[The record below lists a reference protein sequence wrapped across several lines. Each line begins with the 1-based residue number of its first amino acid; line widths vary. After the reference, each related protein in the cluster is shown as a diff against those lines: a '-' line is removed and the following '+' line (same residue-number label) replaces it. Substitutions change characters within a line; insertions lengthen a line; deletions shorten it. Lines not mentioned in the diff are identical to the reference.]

1 MTIDFPKN
9 LGHLPEY
16 EAVKSFVYDKLVH
29 NTTSKVD
36 FEIYLAQACRDWP
49 RAATYLQE
57 LAMEKHRWGAPW
69 RLEHFTLGYEAS
81 SPVEGSFSSFKRAL
95 GDEPKSFAG
104 VVQEHVKKDIE
115 KTQMERRR
123 LVNASIRAHDSTLK
137 SARSDAAN
145 QCAQVFSEDTTEK
158 FELANQDAQDYVC
171 VEIGTLSEEQIQRGV
186 SRAHSVSRRVHVGTN
201 PPPPR
206 IVEEINGIKY
216 CSCLKDKNSGRP
228 DKHIQCVLGGAF
240 VKEQFNP
247 HWKVATDVEEAE
259 VVIHPSLENAM
270 EVDMDEKG
278 GVNIDTMSSMGIDE
292 ELFGTINDDDDIP
305 NDGVGVFAVPLA
317 AATMEA
323 TVSTVR
329 RAVPRK
335 KKMDSTQKYRAL
347 LQESQHLANIV
358 SQENEEVYNK
368 TMTLLKY
375 IKTNIQNSSGEELT
389 MAAADYLGVKRSA
402 AEISNVFD
410 DKILAPVQK
419 RSSGAISIKRKKNC
433 VEKSVGVSS
442 GKANCCRLCG
452 FNHRINKCDETNK
465 LGERLTKSTWRM
477 IDVVPELDEPVPHCD
492 PVVPKDALLLQ
503 IVGSKGS
510 GESKMYKANVIL
522 FGVKP
527 KEAPPSWLSRSTIDD
542 WARMGDSSAHYVLIP
557 HK

>member
-1 MTIDFPKN
+1 M
-9 LGHLPEY
+9 
-16 EAVKSFVYDKLVH
+16 YDKLVH

-95 GDEPKSFAG
+95 GSEPKSFAG

-216 CSCLKDKNSGRP
+216 CSCLKDKNSGCP

-247 HWKVATDVEEAE
+247 HWKLATDVEEAE
-259 VVIHPSLENAM
+259 VVIAPTNNNAM
-270 EVDMDEKG
+270 EDNDNGINPDGVVDA
-278 GVNIDTMSSMGIDE
+278 NSMLTGFNKDVFGGIDH
-292 ELFGTINDDDDIP
+292 
-305 NDGVGVFAVPLA
+305 
-317 AATMEA
+317 
-323 TVSTVR
+323 
-329 RAVPRK
+329 
-335 KKMDSTQKYRAL
+335 QKPTY
-347 LQESQHLANIV
+347 
-358 SQENEEVYNK
+358 
-368 TMTLLKY
+368 
-375 IKTNIQNSSGEELT
+375 
-389 MAAADYLGVKRSA
+389 D
-402 AEISNVFD
+402 
-410 DKILAPVQK
+410 
-419 RSSGAISIKRKKNC
+419 
-433 VEKSVGVSS
+433 
-442 GKANCCRLCG
+442 
-452 FNHRINKCDETNK
+452 
-465 LGERLTKSTWRM
+465 
-477 IDVVPELDEPVPHCD
+477 
-492 PVVPKDALLLQ
+492 
-503 IVGSKGS
+503 
-510 GESKMYKANVIL
+510 
-522 FGVKP
+522 
-527 KEAPPSWLSRSTIDD
+527 
-542 WARMGDSSAHYVLIP
+542 
-557 HK
+557 

>member
-29 NTTSKVD
+29 NTSSKVD

-49 RAATYLQE
+49 RAASYLQE

-95 GDEPKSFAG
+95 GNEPKSFAG

-123 LVNASIRAHDSTLK
+123 LVNASIRAHDFTLK

-171 VEIGTLSEEQIQRGV
+171 IEIGTLSEEQIQRGV

-240 VKEQFNP
+240 VEKQFNP
-247 HWKVATDVEEAE
+247 HWKVATDIEVAERVLVKNVVEDDDNHHINHDSDVATDSMMTGFNKD
-259 VVIHPSLENAM
+259 VF
-270 EVDMDEKG
+270 G
-278 GVNIDTMSSMGIDE
+278 GIDTA
-292 ELFGTINDDDDIP
+292 DDVP

-323 TVSTVR
+323 SVSTVR
-329 RAVPRK
+329 RSVPK
-335 KKMDSTQKYRAL
+335 KKKLDSSQKYRAV
-347 LQESQHLANIV
+347 LQESQHLANV
-358 SQENEEVYNK
+358 ASQENEEVYNK
-368 TMTLLKY
+368 TMALLKY
-375 IKTNIQNSSGEELT
+375 IRTNIQNTSGEELT

-419 RSSGAISIKRKKNC
+419 RSSGAISTKRKKNC

-442 GKANCCRLCG
+442 GKAACCRLCG
-452 FNHRINKCDETNK
+452 FNHRINRCDYTNK
-465 LGERLTKSTWRM
+465 LGDRLTKSTWRM
-477 IDVVPELDEPVPHCD
+477 IDVVPELDEPVPHYD
-492 PVVPKDALLLQ
+492 PL
-503 IVGSKGS
+503 
-510 GESKMYKANVIL
+510 
-522 FGVKP
+522 
-527 KEAPPSWLSRSTIDD
+527 
-542 WARMGDSSAHYVLIP
+542 
-557 HK
+557 